1 MWTRS
6 VLVVSLLGSVGACKS
21 GGAAGT
27 PPPPGAQPPQAGGG
41 SAAPAN
47 DPCPVVVDK
56 LFAFSKRKGFE
67 GDATQRARAIEGC
80 RASLDDPAVACVL
93 AAKDDAAIEACLT
106 PAPKGEPL
114 DQLEQM
120 TQELRTYFFVHET
133 FTDQNIGL
141 TPAKPC
147 CQFPNK
153 KCPPEAAPNEILTQ
167 VLKLDLSQERD
178 FQYRFESTSKKAV
191 IEAVGDRDCDG
202 KTVTYRRELEW
213 RADGNMHITVLDPP
227 EGSD

>member
-27 PPPPGAQPPQAGGG
+27 SPSGAQPPQAGGG

-47 DPCPVVVDK
+47 DPCTAAVDK
-56 LFAFSKRKGFE
+56 LFAFLSRKGYE
-67 GDATQRARAIEGC
+67 GDASQRARATEEC
-80 RASLDDPAVACVL
+80 RERPSDPVVACVL
-93 AAKDDAAIEACLT
+93 AAKDDAAIEACMT
-106 PAPKGEPL
+106 PAPKGEPQ

-120 TQELRTYFFVHET
+120 TRELRTYFFVHET

-147 CQFPNK
+147 CQFPGK
-153 KCPPEAAPNEILTQ
+153 KCPPETAPNEILTR
-167 VLKLDLSQERD
+167 VLKLDLSKERE